1 MCFEKGTLFFVHK
14 PCSLFQMKCFNVT
27 LFLVLLIGLKGW
39 SAFSNYNS
47 ILLGDQAAG
56 MAGAATALV
65 GDTSSAAFYNPATLA
80 RLNGATFSAAVGIYK
95 KFDTKYGQED
105 DFTKA
110 SLRVNQGFFRS
121 LPASTGNVIRLGDFV
136 FGLSILVPDYD
147 SYKGDLYKKD
157 NNVSNLTFVDE
168 SLWVGPSISREI
180 SNTESI
186 GITAYYTAR
195 NFTQSTT
202 DLLYESTTKAS
213 LFSQERTI
221 TENALVFV
229 LGYFKQISDEWGVG
243 VSLRPKSMR
252 VAGVA
257 TLFESNT
264 QIDTTTNLLS
274 VQNRN
279 DPDKATRVV
288 IPGKVAF
295 GVSYRP
301 NNGSLFS
308 WDISLHEGIS
318 YTDLEDEKLGTRI
331 SHKAVWNMAL
341 GYEKALI
348 EWLKVRMGFF
358 TNFSSHHSPDPSLQQ
373 LQQDKVDMMG
383 FSANLVFIA
392 GKRIGYTF
400 GGYYTGGNGF
410 SSQYIQKK
418 YDVVPKT
425 QHVFTMLV
433 GTAFYY

>member
-1 MCFEKGTLFFVHK
+1 MKSFVMTLF
-14 PCSLFQMKCFNVT
+14 T
-27 LFLVLLIGLKGW
+27 GLLIGLKGW
-39 SAFSNYNS
+39 SAYSNYNS

-56 MAGAATALV
+56 LGGAATALV
-65 GDTSSAAFYNPATLA
+65 GDTSSSAFYNPATLA
-80 RLNGATFSAAVGIYK
+80 RLNGASFSAAVGIYK
-95 KFDTKYGQED
+95 KFDTKYGAED

-121 LPASTGNVIRLGDFV
+121 LPASTGNVIRLGEYV
-136 FGLSILVPDYD
+136 VGLSILVPDYD

-168 SLWVGPSISREI
+168 SLWVGPSLSREI
-180 SNTESI
+180 SETDSI

-195 NFTQSTT
+195 NFTQSNT
-202 DLLYESTTKAS
+202 DLVYESTTKAT
-213 LFSQERTI
+213 LYTKEKTI

-229 LGYFKQISDEWGVG
+229 LGYFKQINEQWGIG
-243 VSLRPKSMR
+243 VSLRPKAMR

-288 IPGKVAF
+288 IPGKISLGATF
-295 GVSYRP
+295 RP
-301 NNGSLFS
+301 DNASLFS
-308 WDISLHEGIS
+308 WDVSLHEGIS
-318 YTDLEDEKLGTRI
+318 YIDLEDENLGRQI
-331 SHKAVWNMAL
+331 NHRSIVNVSM
-341 GYEKALI
+341 GYERALV
-348 EWLKVRMGFF
+348 EWLKLRMGFF
-358 TNFSSHHSPDPSLQQ
+358 TNFSSHKEPDFDLAQQ
-373 LQQDKVDMMG
+373 QEDKVDMMG
-383 FSANLVFIA
+383 FSANVVFIA

-400 GGYYTGGNGF
+400 GGYYTGGTGR

-418 YDVVPKT
+418 YDVVAKT

>member
-1 MCFEKGTLFFVHK
+1 MKLF
-14 PCSLFQMKCFNVT
+14 
-27 LFLVLLIGLKGW
+27 FLVLAIGLKGW
-39 SAFSNYNS
+39 TAFSNYNS

-56 MAGAATALV
+56 LGGAATALV

-95 KFDTKYGQED
+95 KFDTRYGQED

-157 NNVSNLTFVDE
+157 NNVSNLTYIDE

-180 SNTESI
+180 SDTESI

-195 NFTQSTT
+195 NYTKSNA
-202 DLLYESTTKAS
+202 DLLYESATKAT
-213 LFSQERTI
+213 LYNQEKTI

-229 LGYFKQISDEWGVG
+229 LGYYKQLNERWGFG
-243 VSLRPKSMR
+243 ASLRPKGMR
-252 VAGVA
+252 IHGVA

-264 QIDTTTNLLS
+264 QIDTTTNTMT

-288 IPGKVAF
+288 IPGKITLGA
-295 GVSYRP
+295 SYRP
-301 NNGSLFS
+301 DTSSLFT
-308 WDISLHEGIS
+308 WDLSLHEGIG
-318 YTDLEDEKLGTRI
+318 YIDLEDEKLGKQINHRAI
-331 SHKAVWNMAL
+331 VNVAM

-348 EWLKVRMGFF
+348 EWLRLRMGFF
-358 TNFSSHHSPDPSLQQ
+358 TNFSSHREPDVDLAQ
-373 LQQDKVDMMG
+373 LQEDKVDMMG
-383 FSANLVFIA
+383 FSANIVFIA

-400 GGYYTGGNGF
+400 GGYYTGGTGR

-418 YDVVPKT
+418 YDVIVKT

>member
-1 MCFEKGTLFFVHK
+1 MKLFFLTV
-14 PCSLFQMKCFNVT
+14 F
-27 LFLVLLIGLKGW
+27 IGLKGW

-56 MAGAATALV
+56 LAGAATALV
-65 GDTSSAAFYNPATLA
+65 GDSSSAAFYNPATLA
-80 RLNGATFSAAVGIYK
+80 KLNGATFSAAVGIYK
-95 KFDTKYGQED
+95 KFDTQYGQED

-157 NNVSNLTFVDE
+157 NNVSNLTYIDE
-168 SLWVGPSISREI
+168 SLWVGPSVSREI
-180 SNTESI
+180 SETESI

-195 NFTQSTT
+195 NFTRSST
-202 DLLYESTTKAS
+202 DLVYESTTTAT
-213 LFSQERTI
+213 LYNQEKTI

-229 LGYFKQISDEWGVG
+229 FGYYNQLSEQWGVG
-243 VSLRPKSMR
+243 ASFRPKGMR
-252 VAGVA
+252 IHGVA

-264 QIDTTTNLLS
+264 LIDTNTNLLS

-288 IPGKVAF
+288 IPGKVTLGA
-295 GVSYRP
+295 SYRP
-301 NNGSLFS
+301 DNSSLFT
-308 WDISLHEGIS
+308 WDISMHEGAS
-318 YTDLEDEKLGTRI
+318 YIDLEDDTLGRQVNHRAI
-331 SHKAVWNMAL
+331 YNFSM

-348 EWLKVRMGFF
+348 EWLRLRMGFF
-358 TNFSSHHSPDPSLQQ
+358 TNFSSHREPDPTLNQ
-373 LQQDKVDMMG
+373 LQEDKVDMMG
-383 FSANLVFIA
+383 FSANVVFIA

-400 GGYYTGGNGF
+400 GGYYTGGSGK

-418 YDVVPKT
+418 YDVVTKT
-425 QHVFTMLV
+425 QHIFTMLV

>member
-1 MCFEKGTLFFVHK
+1 MQLI
-14 PCSLFQMKCFNVT
+14 
-27 LFLVLLIGLKGW
+27 VLILLLGIKGW

-56 MAGAATALV
+56 MGGAATALI
-65 GDTSSAAFYNPATLA
+65 GDTSSGAFYNPATLA
-80 RLNGATFSAAVGIYK
+80 LLNGATFSAAVGIYK

-121 LPASTGNVIRLGDFV
+121 LPASTGNIIRLGDTV

-147 SYKGDLYKKD
+147 SYKGDLYKKEND
-157 NNVSNLTFVDE
+157 VSNLTFVDE

-180 SNTESI
+180 SDTEAI
-186 GITAYYTAR
+186 GITVYYTAR
-195 NFTQSTT
+195 NYTRSST
-202 DLLYESTTKAS
+202 DLSYESTTKAS
-213 LFSQERTI
+213 LFTQEKTI

-229 LGYFKQISDEWGVG
+229 LGYYNQLAEEWGIG
-243 VSLRPKSMR
+243 ISLRPKAMR
-252 VAGVA
+252 IAGVA

-264 QIDTTTNLLS
+264 EIDTTSNLLS

-279 DPDKATRVV
+279 EPDKATRVV
-288 IPGKVAF
+288 IPGKAAL
-295 GVSYRP
+295 GLSYRP
-301 NNGSLFS
+301 DNGTLFT
-308 WDISLHEGIS
+308 WDLSLHEGIS
-318 YTDLEDEKLGTRI
+318 YVDLEEEQLGRQT
-331 SHKAVWNMAL
+331 SHKAIWNFAL
-341 GYEKALI
+341 GYEKSLI
-348 EWLKVRMGFF
+348 EWLKVRLGFF
-358 TNFSSHHSPDPSLQQ
+358 SNFSSHNDPDPNKAQ
-373 LQQDKVDMMG
+373 LQEDKVDMMG
-383 FSANLVFIA
+383 FSANVVFIA

-400 GGYYTGGNGF
+400 GGYYTGGNGR

-418 YDVVPKT
+418 YDVISKT